1 MEKFIKALGLRGSRE
16 AIRQWYHRLSKLIEL
31 VLESSQW
38 GWKITTDKGWWY
50 KRACRE
56 PGLEWRHETFGGRNA
71 VERAFFPIKHRLKG
85 FYKRF
90 PWNAKFETIS
100 SFLRAFIFLYYTL
113 EGLS

>member
-1 MEKFIKALGLRGSRE
+1 MDNGGGGIGEHAGSLGLSGDM
-16 AIRQWYHRLSKLIEL
+16 RLL
-31 VLESSQW
+31 
-38 GWKITTDKGWWY
+38 
-50 KRACRE
+50 
-56 PGLEWRHETFGGRNA
+56 
-71 VERAFFPIKHRLKG
+71 KHRLRG